1 MLMEVMEQTQ
11 MQKKKEEEQEIVS
24 YYHPILEQFRNDPR
38 TQKMRLSHCTS
49 VHIAVLVYRGKI
61 IAQATNRV
69 GTRSKGSGYS
79 NYTIHAEKNVV
90 KKLGD
95 YKCLKDADMYVI
107 RCGRGVNS
115 SKFINSKPCSDCE
128 IFLNKCMSKYGLKN
142 VYYTS

>member
-1 MLMEVMEQTQ
+1 MLMEVMEPTLLNSQ
-11 MQKKKEEEQEIVS
+11 EEETSS

-95 YKCLKDADMYVI
+95 FKCLKDADMYVI

-115 SKFINSKPCSDCE
+115 SKFINSKPCCDCE
-128 IFLNKCMSKYGLKN
+128 KFLNKCMSKYGLKN

>member
-1 MLMEVMEQTQ
+1 MEQTHLDLQ
-11 MQKKKEEEQEIVS
+11 KKEEQEQSIS
-24 YYHPILEQFRNDPR
+24 FHPILEQFRNDPR

-49 VHIAVLVYRGKI
+49 VHIAVVVSRGKI
-61 IAQATNRV
+61 IADATNRV
-69 GTRSKGSGYS
+69 GTRSKGAGYS

-95 YKCLKDADMYVI
+95 NNRLKDADMYVI

-128 IFLNKCMSKYGLKN
+128 KFLNKCMSKYGLKN